1 MALVTAW
8 IVAAFVL
15 FGAFAVCCGL
25 ALRRSEAEALAA
37 AQGAG
42 TIFVLL
48 MVVLGMWWNDS
59 ALVSVALAGA
69 VLALPSSLVMARLI
83 ARKPDPRWSSR

>member
-1 MALVTAW
+1 MTLW
-8 IVAAFVL
+8 IVGAFVL
-15 FGAFAVCCGL
+15 FAAFAVCCAL

-42 TIFVLL
+42 TIVVLL
-48 MVVLGMWWNDS
+48 IVVLGVWWNDGS
-59 ALVSVALAGA
+59 YLSVALTAA

-83 ARKPDPRWSSR
+83 ARKLDPRWTGR

>member
-1 MALVTAW
+1 MTVW

-15 FGAFAVCCGL
+15 FVAFVVCCAL

-48 MVVLGMWWNDS
+48 VIVLGIWWDDD
-59 ALVSVALAGA
+59 ALLSVALTAA
-69 VLALPSSLVMARLI
+69 ILALPSSLVMARLI
-83 ARKPDPRWSSR
+83 ARKLDPHWTDQ

>member
-1 MALVTAW
+1 MTIW
-8 IVAAFVL
+8 IVAAFAL
-15 FGAFAVCCGL
+15 FVAFAVCCVL

-37 AQGAG
+37 AQGAA

-48 MVVLGMWWNDS
+48 IVVLSVWWDDG
-59 ALVSVALAGA
+59 ALLSVALAGA

-83 ARKPDPRWSSR
+83 ARKLDPRRTSR